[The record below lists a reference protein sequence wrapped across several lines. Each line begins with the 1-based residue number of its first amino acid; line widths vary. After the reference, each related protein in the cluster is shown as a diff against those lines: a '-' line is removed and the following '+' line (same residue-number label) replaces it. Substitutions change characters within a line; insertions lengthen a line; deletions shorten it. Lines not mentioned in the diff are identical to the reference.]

1 MVTGM
6 MIAAWTL
13 AGWMSDLSNTSSFL
27 SKRAHRR
34 ECRTSKIR
42 PLCWLV
48 LLFCHAQSEAP
59 VFRGARA
66 VLLML
71 LFLPTINLGN
81 KGFKLGQTVR
91 PTRVLAYALAALLSV
106 VLPLKMSHN
115 NREMCSGTFG
125 PGAVRVPHS
134 GGLGRRV
141 RVETVWG
148 NKPSVC
154 LP

>member
-1 MVTGM
+1 

-27 SKRAHRR
+27 MKKRAHRR
-34 ECRTSKIR
+34 ERRTSFR
-42 PLCWLV
+42 R
-48 LLFCHAQSEAP
+48 QSEAP
-59 VFRGARA
+59 MFQCARG

-71 LFLPTINLGN
+71 LFLPTINLSN
-81 KGFKLGQTVR
+81 KGFKLVQTVYLAFRQVHVCSVNWLR
-91 PTRVLAYALAALLSV
+91 PTRVLAYALAALL
-106 VLPLKMSHN
+106 
-115 NREMCSGTFG
+115 CSCRWRCLIIKGKCAQARLDLEQWEYHT
-125 PGAVRVPHS
+125 A

-148 NKPSVC
+148 NKPSVR